1 MYIVII
7 TKLILFICI
16 FNNVQLFEN
25 ETLAYDNTTIASRRI
40 HQITTILDGLLKD
53 YQAHIRPNF
62 GGNINILFYLFIY
75 FRDIH
80 IEGPTKINFDILV
93 SSFGP
98 IQDIDMVCILK
109 NKNSFSL

>member
-62 GGNINILFYLFIY
+62 GGNIKYLILFVYLF
-75 FRDIH
+75 
-80 IEGPTKINFDILV
+80 P
-93 SSFGP
+93 
-98 IQDIDMVCILK
+98 
-109 NKNSFSL
+109 